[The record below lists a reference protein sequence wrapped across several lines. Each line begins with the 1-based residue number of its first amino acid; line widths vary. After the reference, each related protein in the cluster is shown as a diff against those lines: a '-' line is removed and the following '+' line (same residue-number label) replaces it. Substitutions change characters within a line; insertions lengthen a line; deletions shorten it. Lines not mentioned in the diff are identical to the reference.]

1 VSQLRPARP
10 SEFAYRYGHDEGSAA
25 SSGIGVAEMPRKWTK
40 EEDQLLLAMKAAGKA
55 AAVIAKQLKRTEA
68 SIVSRTVILNRQ
80 KQ

>member
-1 VSQLRPARP
+1 
-10 SEFAYRYGHDEGSAA
+10 
-25 SSGIGVAEMPRKWTK
+25 
-40 EEDQLLLAMKAAGKA
+40 MKAAGKA